1 MGKWI
6 ISYNIGYGDMY
17 EEIEA
22 ASEDDANEAAYDAW
36 REASEQDAR
45 YEAVPWTQELADDV
59 L

>member
-1 MGKWI
+1 
-6 ISYNIGYGDMY
+6 MY